1 MLAKRLAQ
9 ALETGRLQLHYQ
21 PQIRL
26 ADGALV
32 GAEALLRWFD
42 PDLGWISPAEFVP
55 LAEERGMMVPLGDWV
70 LREACRQ
77 VAAWRAHGLR
87 PSGRIAIN
95 VSALQMESPDVVG
108 RLLGIVHDA
117 HLDPRD
123 FELELTESSMMSDPE
138 RAVDVLDLLRAAG
151 FGVSIDDFGTGYSSL
166 SYLKRFAADHIKID
180 ISFVRNMLTDA
191 NDYTIV
197 TTIIAMA
204 DSLGLKTTAEG
215 VEEEAQAQALRGLG
229 CDSAQGY
236 FFGRPEAPATFAE
249 RWLGADPPRV
259 P

>member
-1 MLAKRLAQ
+1 ANRL
-9 ALETGRLQLHYQ
+9 RLDYQ

-42 PDLGWISPAEFVP
+42 ADLGWISPAEFIP

-77 VAAWRAHGLR
+77 VAEWRRAGMH
-87 PSGRIAIN
+87 PAGRIAIN

-117 HLDPRD
+117 GLDPSD

-138 RAVDVLDLLRAAG
+138 RAIDVLALLRAAG
-151 FGVSIDDFGTGYSSL
+151 FG
-166 SYLKRFAADHIKID
+166 
-180 ISFVRNMLTDA
+180 
-191 NDYTIV
+191 
-197 TTIIAMA
+197 
-204 DSLGLKTTAEG
+204 
-215 VEEEAQAQALRGLG
+215 
-229 CDSAQGY
+229 
-236 FFGRPEAPATFAE
+236 
-249 RWLGADPPRV
+249 
-259 P
+259 